1 MSQYRRKIKGL
12 SKVVKRILVDMS
24 LSVLHHGHIRLLK
37 KASELGSVIVALTKD
52 DEFMKYKGFR
62 TQLKYK
68 YRKEIALSIRYV
80 DEVIECNWL
89 IDEMFLDKH
98 NIDFL
103 VHGDDNKN
111 PIPPNRL
118 IIFPRTPGISSSE
131 FRKV

>member
-1 MSQYRRKIKGL
+1 
-12 SKVVKRILVDMS
+12 MS

-37 KASELGSVIVALTKD
+37 ASELGSVIMALTKD

-68 YRKEIALSIRYV
+68 YEEIALSIRYV

-103 VHGDDNKN
+103 VHGDDNK
-111 PIPPNRL
+111 PN
-118 IIFPRTPGISSSE
+118 TPE
-131 FRKV
+131 